1 MDMGGKVVHGQK
13 RRHFLRVKRLGI
25 QPDAEIFL
33 EICLICHGQIPEVRT
48 DQLHGIGKNVAAD
61 LQHLRQACAVAED
74 VYRTVSGQ
82 QSQRAKLSLETY
94 IQQYYFQEVVAAA
107 NLRLT
112 SLSGGVYRLRCK
124 PAVRDLRAQSGLDL
138 DVLDA
143 NTGLW
148 RDVSTLSGG
157 ESFLASLALAL
168 GLSDIVQ
175 AMSGGVRLDAMF
187 IDEGFGTLDEAA
199 LDQALQLLD
208 KLAGGERLVGII
220 SHVSALKQRID
231 RKILVEKTAT
241 GSSLRLEY

>member
-1 MDMGGKVVHGQK
+1 M
-13 RRHFLRVKRLGI
+13 
-25 QPDAEIFL
+25 
-33 EICLICHGQIPEVRT
+33 
-48 DQLHGIGKNVAAD
+48 
-61 LQHLRQACAVAED
+61 
-74 VYRTVSGQ
+74 
-82 QSQRAKLSLETY
+82 
-94 IQQYYFQEVVAAA
+94 
-107 NLRLT
+107 
-112 SLSGGVYRLRCK
+112 
-124 PAVRDLRAQSGLDL
+124 
-138 DVLDA
+138 LDA